1 MARTRSET
9 KEAKPSNASLDLEPE
24 ALPKD
29 ERPAAV
35 VANPPPMAIA
45 ESEGQGKS
53 EPAAEPPTRTPI
65 VTPDPRGVMSASL
78 GDGQRMQ
85 LLRSHRYQQLQIRFD
100 QQPDEKYLA
109 MLAEAGWRDRTQE
122 EGIWTKQIPKGEW
135 KPVADAERLFRDIA
149 NDIRQDKGLESVS
162 VGLSVA

>member
-1 MARTRSET
+1 M
-9 KEAKPSNASLDLEPE
+9 EAKPSDATLDLEPE

-35 VANPPPMAIA
+35 VANTPPMVILEA
-45 ESEGQGKS
+45 EGQGPL
-53 EPAAEPPTRTPI
+53 EPVTESPPRTPI
-65 VTPDPRGVMSASL
+65 ITPDPRGVMSASL

-85 LLRSHRYQQLQIRFD
+85 LLRSHRYQQVQMRFD

-122 EGIWTKQIPKGEW
+122 EGIWTKQVPKGEW
-135 KPVADAERLFRDIA
+135 KPVADAERLFREIA
-149 NDIRQDKGLESVS
+149 NKIRQDKGLEPVS
-162 VGLSVA
+162 VGLSMA